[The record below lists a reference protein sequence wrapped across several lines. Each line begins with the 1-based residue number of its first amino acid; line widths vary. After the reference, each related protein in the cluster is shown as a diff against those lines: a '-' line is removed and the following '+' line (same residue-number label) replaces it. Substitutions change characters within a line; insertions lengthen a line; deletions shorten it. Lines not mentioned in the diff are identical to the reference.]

1 MGIAP
6 IFRARMPS
14 RATPAYNSR
23 MNHASHRPLSAITV
37 AAMIWHDQRFLMVEE
52 RIDGFIRLNQ
62 PAGHVEPGETLLEAV
77 VREVREETRY
87 TFHPKTL
94 LGIYHS
100 NPSEGPRILRVAIC
114 GSVDPE
120 PDQAPLDPDIL
131 AASFFSIDEIQARGA
146 DLRSPFVQRCIDDF
160 LNGQRFPLA
169 VLNTLTE

>member
-1 MGIAP
+1 
-6 IFRARMPS
+6 
-14 RATPAYNSR
+14 

-52 RIDGFIRLNQ
+52 QIDGHVRLNQ

-114 GSVDPE
+114 GMVE
-120 PDQAPLDPDIL
+120 PDCAPLDPDIL
-131 AASFFSIDEIQARGA
+131 TAGFFSTDEIRARRA